1 MAIEWTS
8 NLSVGIASI
17 DDQHKKL
24 FDMADQLFEAGK
36 NGKTKEFISEMLDFL
51 DQYTKQHFKS
61 EETYMKSIGYP
72 DYENQRTM
80 HTDFIAALTKLKKDY
95 AESGGNII
103 VILNANQMVVD
114 WLLKHI
120 SLEDKKIGIFA
131 SKTK

>member
-8 NLSVGIASI
+8 NLSVGVASI

-24 FDMADQLFEAGK
+24 FQMADQLFEAGRNNK
-36 NGKTKEFISEMLDFL
+36 SKEFISEMLDFL
-51 DQYTKQHFKS
+51 DKYTKQHFQS

-72 DYENQRTM
+72 ALDNQKKM
-80 HTDFIAALTKLKKDY
+80 HSDFIDALAKLRNDF
-95 AESGGNII
+95 AESGGNIL

-120 SLEDKKIGIFA
+120 SGEDKKIGDFA
-131 SKTK
+131 RTK

>member
-80 HTDFIAALTKLKKDY
+80 HTDFY
-95 AESGGNII
+95 CCP
-103 VILNANQMVVD
+103 
-114 WLLKHI
+114 
-120 SLEDKKIGIFA
+120 DKTEKGLCRIRR
-131 SKTK
+131 